1 MLEVINEL
9 KNLELNDQDKLLL
22 TGDWNCNSD
31 MANEI
36 VEALFFDNLNKIEFG
51 PTHNT
56 SEIDHMFYN
65 GTFMNIEK

>member
-1 MLEVINEL
+1 
-9 KNLELNDQDKLLL
+9 
-22 TGDWNCNSD
+22 

-65 GTFMNIEK
+65 GTYMNIEK